1 MLRPDVG
8 TQTQFRRKKGPASYS
23 YDPSLSPTLDWDG
36 QNFGRERAEARIAAL
51 QDRIAHL
58 DALLGD
64 AEVSGGRALDDRW
77 TIAVKAVD
85 NRGNELMVITPLP
98 EPEA

>member
-8 TQTQFRRKKGPASYS
+8 TQTQFRKKKEPASYS
-23 YDPSLSPTLDWDG
+23 NDPSLSPTPDRDG
-36 QNFGRERAEARIAAL
+36 RSFGRERAEARIASHILTPCSAMPKFP
-51 QDRIAHL
+51 A
-58 DALLGD
+58 
-64 AEVSGGRALDDRW
+64 GGRW
-77 TIAVKAVD
+77 TIAVQGVD